1 VLSASRRSPPP
12 SPVLLR
18 YPACAV
24 AVVGGDGQNRHRG
37 MWNSTPGIALCCRWV
52 KHALE
57 LSVACQIVVVTG
69 GTGYIASHIIKV
81 LLEEGYTVRTTV
93 RDPTNVKKNKVGLLV
108 NWSPSCS

>member
-1 VLSASRRSPPP
+1 
-12 SPVLLR
+12 
-18 YPACAV
+18 
-24 AVVGGDGQNRHRG
+24 
-37 MWNSTPGIALCCRWV
+37 
-52 KHALE
+52 
-57 LSVACQIVVVTG
+57 VVVTG